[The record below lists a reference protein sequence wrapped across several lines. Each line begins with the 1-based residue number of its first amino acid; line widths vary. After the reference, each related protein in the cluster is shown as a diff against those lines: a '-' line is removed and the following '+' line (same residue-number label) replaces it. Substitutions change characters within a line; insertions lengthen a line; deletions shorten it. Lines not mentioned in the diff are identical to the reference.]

1 MGRSTRTARQK
12 PIQSLGQMSEPLSTF
27 DPRTIAF
34 LTLDIQTALVGFY
47 AKEAAHFL
55 SAVTSL
61 LACARDLEATVIHVK
76 VGFRPGFPEVSGRNR
91 LLSSLTKNPDYIK
104 LVNTEWFNL
113 HPALDAR
120 GNEPVVTKAR
130 ISAFEGTDLRI
141 LLRSKDIDTLVLFGI
156 ITSGVVL
163 STALEAMDQDYRVL
177 IVRDAC
183 VDSDPDLHA
192 CLLDRLLAKRTD
204 VVTATELT
212 QRMQTK

>member
-1 MGRSTRTARQK
+1 M
-12 PIQSLGQMSEPLSTF
+12 QMSGPVPTF
-27 DPRTIAF
+27 DPAITAF

-55 SAVTSL
+55 PAATSV
-61 LACARDLEATVIHVK
+61 LACARNSKATVIHVK
-76 VGFRPGFPEVSGRNR
+76 VGFRPGFPEVSARNR
-91 LLSSLTKNPDYIK
+91 LLSSLTNNPEYVK
-104 LVNTEWFNL
+104 MVTSEWFNL

-120 GNEPVVTKAR
+120 AEEPVITKTR

-141 LLRSKDIDTLVLFGI
+141 LLRSKDVNTLVLFGI

-183 VDSDPDLHA
+183 VDSDPDLDA
-192 CLLDRLLAKRTD
+192 CLLDRLLAKRAD
-204 VVTATELT
+204 VVTAAEVIELT
-212 QRMQTK
+212 QKK